1 MVYALQNGRPHR
13 ASAAMALHGIEVME
27 SILKSAQEQR
37 FFNMTTT
44 FERPEAESRNYL
56 EELR

>member
-1 MVYALQNGRPHR
+1 
-13 ASAAMALHGIEVME
+13 MALHGIEVME

-37 FFNMTTT
+37 FINMTTT
-44 FERPEAESRNYL
+44 FERPEAVSRNYL